1 MALYEEAR
9 RPKTTLPPHLRKPGP
24 QPGSFVRYESHGV
37 AHRGGSAGLF
47 FLFSLDGEADEEL
60 WHRAELELD
69 SAVYE
74 RAAEALGAEGLE
86 QALLAV
92 GICAACWLLMEEPRT
107 SLQVGAAA
115 PGAVSAE
122 QLAFWNQ
129 TLRGTLAEFQY
140 LNRLPFHPV
149 VVLAEA
155 DDASGEAETYALLLW
170 GLTRLCCL
178 PHPQLLPPSHRAAF
192 GNHQLLW
199 GIHLGSSPSVA

>member
-9 RPKTTLPPHLRKPGP
+9 RPKTTLPPHLRKAGP
-24 QPGSFVRYESHGV
+24 QPGSFVRFERHGV

-86 QALLAV
+86 QAMLAV

-155 DDASGEAETYALLLW
+155 DDASGEAEAAR
-170 GLTRLCCL
+170 GER
-178 PHPQLLPPSHRAAF
+178 LLPRPREGCSQR
-192 GNHQLLW
+192 
-199 GIHLGSSPSVA
+199 